1 MCRFGIAL
9 LTESSLWGF
18 VGLLVG
24 LAELLRI
31 LVFGDNIHCA
41 LTTIRITH
49 LFPRRFGRNGR
60 RRSRL
65 EFRPNRRGP
74 VAGGAGPM
82 LLVTGRIVIALLA
95 ELSL

>member
-31 LVFGDNIHCA
+31 LVFGDYIHCA

-65 EFRPNRRGP
+65 EFRPMAAGC
-74 VAGGAGPM
+74 AGGGRGRCY
-82 LLVTGRIVIALLA
+82 LLRA
-95 ELSL
+95 EL